1 MSQAAPHAAGPKPPR
16 AHGPDNVWAASGTL
30 LAGVLMLVSGVLGVL
45 EGIAGIAKNEV
56 YLLSNELTGTY
67 VYEFDT
73 TAWGWIHLIL
83 GVIVA
88 VTGLGLLKGAGW
100 ARTLGIVVAGLY
112 VIAHF
117 MWLPYQPV
125 WATVGIALGIFVIWS
140 LCTDRTRY
148 IP

>member
-1 MSQAAPHAAGPKPPR
+1 MSQAAPHAPGPKTPR
-16 AHGPDNVWAASGTL
+16 AHGPESVWASSGTL
-30 LAGVLMLVSGVLGVL
+30 FAGVMMLVSGVLGVL
-45 EGIAGIAKNEV
+45 EGIAGIANNEV

-83 GVIVA
+83 GVLVA
-88 VTGLGLLKGAGW
+88 VTGFGLLKGRGW
-100 ARTLGIVVAGLY
+100 ARKAGIVLASLY

-125 WATVGIALGIFVIWS
+125 WAIVGIALGVFVIWS

-148 IP
+148 IA